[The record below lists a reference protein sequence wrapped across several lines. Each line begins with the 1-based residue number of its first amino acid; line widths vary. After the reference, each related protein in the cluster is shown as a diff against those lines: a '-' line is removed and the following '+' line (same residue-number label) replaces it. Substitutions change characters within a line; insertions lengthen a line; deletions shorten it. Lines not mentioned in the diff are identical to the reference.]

1 MNVLE
6 LLKGKISEE
15 LYAELSAKEEL
26 VKVDL
31 GHFIPKA
38 RFDEVNTQRQTAES
52 KVAELTET
60 GKKYA
65 NYDEL
70 NAKLEAMKDYD
81 ELKKVNQELTVNGYK
96 NKLKELGLDES
107 FVDYALTKIDVTK
120 FDEQAK
126 VFVESN
132 PKLHSET
139 FKKIDSS
146 LNLNGGVKKDVNQMS
161 DTEFLEYRKSFNLD
175 GTPIKK

>member
-6 LLKGKISEE
+6 LLKGKVTEE

-26 VKVDL
+26 AKFEITNFV
-31 GHFIPKA
+31 PKA
-38 RFDEVNTQRQTAES
+38 RFDEVNTARQTAES
-52 KVAELTET
+52 KIAELTET

-70 NAKLEAMKDYD
+70 NAKLESMKDYED
-81 ELKKVNQELTVNGYK
+81 LKKANQELTVSGYK
-96 NKLKELGLDES
+96 NKLKELGIAED
-107 FVDYALTKIDVTK
+107 FVDYAMTKIDVTK

-126 VFVESN
+126 AFVDSN
-132 PKLHSET
+132 PKLHAEV

-146 LNLNGGVKKDVNQMS
+146 LNLGGGAKKDPTQMT
-161 DTEFLEYRKSFNLD
+161 DQEFIEYRKSFNLD